1 MRFCILTQYYPP
13 EIGAPQARLSELAV
27 FLQKQGHEVTIF
39 TAMPNYPTGKLFDG
53 YGGFYRREYIDGVNI
68 IRSYIFPSKSIK
80 LISRLWNYFSF
91 VLSSLVIGIFV
102 LPKCDVFM
110 TESPPLFLGISGFI
124 LSRVKGAKWIFN
136 VSDLWPESAVN
147 LGIIGNGIPLKLSKR
162 LEAFFYKKSW
172 LVTGQSREI
181 VQNIRGRFPQV
192 ESYRLSNGVDVE
204 KFDPRQQSD
213 ILQQW
218 SVGKKMT
225 VVYAGLHGIAQG
237 LDQIIKAA
245 VKLDKTVPEL
255 QIILIGD
262 GPEKTQLADLA
273 KQLNISNI
281 TFVNSQK
288 KEKMPEIWASTDIAL
303 ISLKQ
308 YIPGAV
314 PSKLYEAM
322 ASGVPVLII
331 AEGEPAGIVN
341 NSKCGIAVQPNDIY
355 GITGA
360 IQTLVENRELRK
372 DMGKSGLLEV
382 KNNFNRQDILNRFHK
397 YVEDKIVYN

>member
-1 MRFCILTQYYPP
+1 MRICILTQYYPP
-13 EIGAPQARLSELAV
+13 EMGAPQARLSELAA
-27 FLQKQGHEVTIF
+27 FLYKQGHKMTIL
-39 TAMPNYPTGKLFDG
+39 TAMPNYPLGKIFAG
-53 YGGFYRREYIDGVNI
+53 YGRFYRKESIDGINV
-68 IRSYIFPSKSIK
+68 IRSYIYPSKSIK
-80 LISRLWNYFSF
+80 VIPRLWNYFSF
-91 VLSSLVIGIFV
+91 VLSSLFAGIFI
-102 LPKCDVFM
+102 LPKCDVLM
-110 TESPPLFLGISGFI
+110 TESPPLFLGISGFF

-192 ESYRLSNGVDVE
+192 ESYRLSNGVDIE

-281 TFVNSQK
+281 TFVNAQK
-288 KEKMPEIWASTDIAL
+288 KEKMPEIWASADIAI

-322 ASGVPVLII
+322 ASGVPILMV
-331 AEGEPAGIVN
+331 AEGEPADIVKK
-341 NSKCGIAVQPNDIY
+341 SKCGIAVQTGDIN

-360 IQTLVENRELRK
+360 IQTLAENRDLRI
-372 DMGKSGLLEV
+372 DMGKNGFLEV
-382 KNNFNRQDILNRFHK
+382 KNNFNRQDIFNSFHK

>member
-1 MRFCILTQYYPP
+1 MRICILTQYYPP

-27 FLQKQGHEVTIF
+27 FLYKQGHEMTIL
-39 TAMPNYPTGKLFDG
+39 TAMPNYPTGKLFVG
-53 YGGFYRREYIDGVNI
+53 YGRFYRKESIDGINV
-68 IRSYIFPSKSIK
+68 IRSYIHPSKSVK
-80 LISRLWNYFSF
+80 LIPRLWNYFSF
-91 VLSSLVIGIFV
+91 VWSSLFVGIFI
-102 LPKCDVFM
+102 LPKCDVLM

-281 TFVNSQK
+281 TFVDPQTK
-288 KEKMPEIWASTDIAL
+288 DKIPEIWASADIAL

-308 YIPGAV
+308 YLPGAV

-322 ASGVPVLII
+322 ASGVPVVII

-341 NSKCGIAVQPNDIY
+341 NSKCGLVIQPYDIDGIAD
-355 GITGA
+355 A
-360 IQTLVENRELRK
+360 IKTLVNNRDIRMH
-372 DMGKSGLLEV
+372 MGKNGRATVEKFYDRKLILHRFLHYMEEV
-382 KNNFNRQDILNRFHK
+382 SVNN
-397 YVEDKIVYN
+397 

>member
-39 TAMPNYPTGKLFDG
+39 SAMPNYPTGKLFDG
-53 YGGFYRREYIDGVNI
+53 YGGFYRREIIDGINV
-68 IRSYIFPSKSIK
+68 IRSYIYPSNSIK
-80 LISRLWNYFSF
+80 FVPRLWNYFSF
-91 VLSSLVIGIFV
+91 VLSSLFIGICSI
-102 LPKCDVFM
+102 PKCDVLM
-110 TESPPLFLGISGFI
+110 TESPPLFLGISGFF

-181 VQNIRGRFPQV
+181 VQNIGGRFPQV
-192 ESYRLSNGVDVE
+192 ETYRLSNGVDVE
-204 KFDPRQQSD
+204 KFNPRQQSD

-281 TFVNSQK
+281 TFVDPQTK
-288 KEKMPEIWASTDIAL
+288 DKIPEIWASADIAL

-308 YIPGAV
+308 YLPGAV

-322 ASGVPVLII
+322 ASGVPVVII

-341 NSKCGIAVQPNDIY
+341 NSKCGLVIQPYDIDGIAD
-355 GITGA
+355 A
-360 IQTLVENRELRK
+360 IKTLVNNRDIRMH
-372 DMGKSGLLEV
+372 MGKNGRATVEKFYDRKLILHRFLHYMEEV
-382 KNNFNRQDILNRFHK
+382 SVNN
-397 YVEDKIVYN
+397 

>member
-1 MRFCILTQYYPP
+1 MRICILTQYYPP

-27 FLQKQGHEVTIF
+27 FLLKHGHKMTIL

-53 YGGFYRREYIDGVNI
+53 YGGFYRREYVDGVNI

-91 VLSSLVIGIFV
+91 VLSSLFIGICSI
-102 LPKCDVFM
+102 PKCDVLM
-110 TESPPLFLGISGFI
+110 TESPPLFLGISGFF

-181 VQNIRGRFPQV
+181 VQNIGGRFPQV
-192 ESYRLSNGVDVE
+192 ETYRLSNGVDVE
-204 KFDPRQQSD
+204 KFNSKQKSD

-218 SVGKKMT
+218 SDGKQMT

-237 LDQIIKAA
+237 LGQIIKTAA
-245 VKLDKTVPEL
+245 KLDKTTPEI
-255 QIILIGD
+255 QIIFIGD
-262 GPEKTQLADLA
+262 GPEKTQLIDLA
-273 KQLNISNI
+273 EELNISNV
-281 TFVNSQK
+281 TFVEPQTK
-288 KEKMPEIWASTDIAL
+288 DKMPKIWSSADMAI
-303 ISLKQ
+303 IPLKG

-314 PSKLYEAM
+314 PSKLYEVM
-322 ASGVPVLII
+322 ASGVPVVMI
-331 AEGEPAGIVN
+331 AKGEPVEIVN
-341 NSKCGIAVQPNDIY
+341 SCNCGIAVQPDDID
-355 GITGA
+355 GIVDA
-360 IQTLVENRELRK
+360 IKTLVANKNLRK
-372 DMGKSGLLEV
+372 TMGKNGLSEV
-382 KNNFNRQDILNRFHK
+382 KNNYNRQNILNRFHK
-397 YVEDKIVYN
+397 YLEDKIVHY